1 VKFLNLTDFL
11 ALRVKRSLSR
21 RFLVG
26 LAVTSLVVTA
36 LASIGG
42 FLVFERELERRE
54 IGFLGDYVRERSV
67 NIDKRFSHLA
77 SHHQEAGN
85 ALARRMAMLDPAT
98 TERLLD
104 LHYPLKGDGTRR
116 TRPDD
121 FDGRLGVEGHH
132 TYGMGGFIKDAGAM
146 SLDEKKALVA
156 AYSVVSEFGQSMH
169 ADYDNFYFFTPKT
182 RLVMFGPDR
191 PDRLMFYRHDAPPT
205 LDVSGEEM
213 ARITLPAND
222 PSHAT
227 RCTNLQRLIQ
237 DNHGERLATGCI
249 TPAYVRGQYV
259 GSFGSSLDLTG
270 FFLNAIKKTLPGA
283 SNLVVTEKGELIA
296 YPGFAT
302 PGRASP
308 ETIARYERE
317 LRLKALVAAIE
328 AQGRP
333 EGVITSPD
341 GANIVAFSRLNGPD
355 WFLLVSYPKSAMTAS
370 AAKSASWVLLVGL
383 IAAALQTALVV
394 ALARHTIVHPLE
406 RLAEASEAGV
416 EGDLDRC
423 ARLPETHRQDEIG
436 VLARA
441 LQSER
446 DTVRETLASLEERV
460 RLRTAELEKANAE
473 KSRFLANMSHELRTP
488 LNGVIAISESLAAEQ
503 TTAHGRELAELIVS
517 SGRLLEQVLTDIL
530 DFSKIEAGEITLARE
545 AFSMEGVVRRIAEL
559 HRASAESK
567 GLDLGWR
574 IDPAAEGQWMG
585 DPVRLTQVLSNLLSN
600 AVKFTGEGSVRLEVT
615 AEGGAIG
622 FAVTDTGIGFDDE
635 VRARLFRRFE
645 QADASIRRRYGG
657 TGLGLAISRSLVE
670 LMGGRIDVASEP
682 GKGSRFSFTLPLDHA
697 AGPATEE
704 ASDQGDAVTLAG
716 ARVLLAEDHPT
727 NQKVI
732 QLILGAAGVEIDT
745 VENGAEALRRLEA
758 GPYDLVLMDMQMPE
772 MDGLTATRLLREREH
787 ASGAR
792 RTPVIMLTA
801 NAMDEHVRASRE
813 AGADEHLSKPIRAA
827 ALFEAMARLLADDGQ
842 ASAVA

>member
-1 VKFLNLTDFL
+1 MADFL

-21 RFLVG
+21 RFLIG
-26 LAVTSLVVTA
+26 LAITSLAVTA

-77 SHHQEAGN
+77 SHHQEAGQ
-85 ALARRMAMLDPAT
+85 ALARRVAMLDPAT

-104 LHYPLKGDGTRR
+104 LHYPLQADGTRR
-116 TRPDD
+116 TRPAD
-121 FDGRLGVEGHH
+121 FDGRLGAEGHH
-132 TYGMGGFIKDAGAM
+132 TYGMGGFLRDAGTM
-146 SLDEKKALVA
+146 SPDEKKVLA
-156 AYSVVSEFGQSMH
+156 AAFGVVSEFGQSMH

-191 PDRLMFYRHDAPPT
+191 PDRLMFYRHDAPAD
-205 LDVSGEEM
+205 LDVSHEEM

-222 PSHAT
+222 PGRAT

-249 TPAYVRGQYV
+249 TPAYVNGQYV

-283 SNLVVTEKGELIA
+283 SNLVVTDKAELIA

-308 ETIARYERE
+308 ETVARYERQ
-317 LRLKALVAAIE
+317 LGLKALIAAIK
-328 AQGRP
+328 ATDRP

-341 GANIVAFSRLNGPD
+341 GANIVAFSRLTGPD

-370 AAKSASWVLLVGL
+370 AARSASWVLLVGL

-394 ALARHTIVHPLE
+394 ALARRAIVLPLE
-406 RLAEASEAGV
+406 RLAEASEAGA

-423 ARLPETHRQDEIG
+423 ARLPETERQDEIG

-567 GLDLGWR
+567 GLEMAWR

-585 DPVRLTQVLSNLLSN
+585 DSVRLTQVLSNLLSN

-615 AEGGAIG
+615 AEAGVIG

-670 LMGGRIDVASEP
+670 LMGGRIDVTSEP
-682 GKGSRFSFTLPLDHA
+682 GKGSRFSFTLPLEHA
-697 AGPATEE
+697 AGPAAAES
-704 ASDQGDAVTLAG
+704 ADQGDAISLAG

-732 QLILGAAGVEIDT
+732 QLILGAAGVDIDT
-745 VENGAEALRRLEA
+745 VENGAEALERLAA

-772 MDGLTATRLLREREH
+772 MDGLTATRLLRERER
-787 ASGAR
+787 AAGAP

-827 ALFEAMARLLADDGQ
+827 ALFEAMARLLAEGER
-842 ASAVA
+842 AAEVA